1 MAGKTCLVTGANQG
15 IGKETAQAL
24 AGLGATV
31 VISARDR
38 AKGEAALA
46 DIKRR
51 SGSNNVELMLADFA
65 SFNSIRQFAAES
77 RPGISASHALVE

>member
-1 MAGKTCLVTGANQG
+1 MSAALSSMAGKTCLVTGANQG

-24 AGLGATV
+24 AVLGATV

-38 AKGEAALA
+38 AKGEAALT

-51 SGSNNVELMLADFA
+51 SGSNDVELMLADFA
-65 SFNSIRQFAAES
+65 SFDSIQQFAA
-77 RPGISASHALVE
+77 